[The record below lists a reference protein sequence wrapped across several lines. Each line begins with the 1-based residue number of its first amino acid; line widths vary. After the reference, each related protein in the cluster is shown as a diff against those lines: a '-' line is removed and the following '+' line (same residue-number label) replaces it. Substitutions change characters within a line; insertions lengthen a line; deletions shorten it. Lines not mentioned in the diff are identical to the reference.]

1 MLYLRTYFH
10 YIILWFLFP
19 VKEIYL
25 AYIGIYISK
34 FSNEKNYFKA
44 LMSTIKTYFYRRK
57 RIKMAE

>member
-25 AYIGIYISK
+25 AYIRIYISK